1 MEQEIPV
8 LLCCCLLALGV
19 SGAERAVS
27 DEAVARDWMRQDAD
41 LIDVSACFANPS
53 NGVLEAKMLRRGKD
67 EPGASPRRVFTRSYV
82 TLTADGNP
90 TALANWPLQESV
102 PTLHKPYTSGSGA
115 SGLMECLELTHCGR
129 ELSADEK
136 ETVALWLDLAVPFC
150 GSYLEG
156 RLWTKEEELRYAHY
170 QDKRLLYA
178 REELEMARRR
188 KGKDR

>member
-1 MEQEIPV
+1 MWYNVREMEQEIPV

-19 SGAERAVS
+19 CGAERAVS
-27 DEAVARDWMRQDAD
+27 DEAVARDWMRQ
-41 LIDVSACFANPS
+41 
-53 NGVLEAKMLRRGKD
+53 
-67 EPGASPRRVFTRSYV
+67 
-82 TLTADGNP
+82 
-90 TALANWPLQESV
+90 ESV
-102 PTLHKPYTSGSGA
+102 PTLHKPYASGSGA